1 MWKCICIVY
10 DEQLLLLPLLNNCCY
25 LCGFNVTK
33 CSCALCVVRS
43 FKCNTLTLKVKIYNF
58 KQLKLQQKFWPNLW
72 HGNLMH
78 FGATTLMWTWIANV
92 HYIGG
97 IVVRI
102 HIVIQHTS
110 LTYHTDIQ
118 HKHITW
124 TRAYTNTCVP
134 QLKMSREIFIIIKL
148 MMQTHIVKPRP
159 LHSENPGRC

>member
-58 KQLKLQQKFWPNLW
+58 KPLKLQQKFWPNLW

-78 FGATTLMWTWIANV
+78 FDATTLMWTWLQMCIILVALSCE
-92 HYIGG
+92 YISSYN
-97 IVVRI
+97 I
-102 HIVIQHTS
+102 HRWHTIFIY
-110 LTYHTDIQ
+110 T

-124 TRAYTNTCVP
+124 MRAYTNTCVP
-134 QLKMSREIFIIIKL
+134 QLKMSRERFIIIKL

-159 LHSENPGRC
+159 FHSKNPGRC